1 MFMPQNG
8 VQVAIATNQL
18 LANLI
23 PLQVLQPAVCWLLV
37 SESMA
42 KSIDVF
48 GELVEKK
55 CPDTQLV
62 IREGLPDAGAEKILD
77 FLLSEDEA
85 IKQAH
90 PEMAVDY
97 NATGGTKLMAIIA
110 YQVFSSDPANRVLY
124 ASTERNEIE
133 VVEPQSEAPIAIELA
148 NDEETYLLAYGLIRR
163 KADSDNPVWR
173 ETAQSRKTLTYYL
186 AKNCQRYGNAFS
198 LINGAASRCEKSG
211 TKHQPVT
218 KIWGEAKALLN
229 RLNDESLLQ
238 WSAHEPS
245 QIYFHDR
252 AYLTYLSGGWLE
264 EYVWIT
270 AQACGFDELSA
281 GRDITTREEAK
292 KNIRNELD
300 CVITHNNR
308 LLVIECKSGRFGLND
323 QKDSDI
329 LNKLESLGRR
339 AGGVMGSALLVSAQP
354 LNRVN
359 KGRNQTIYTAERA
372 KLMGVAVLEEQ
383 HVSALQNWLETWRD
397 TGHFPSN

>member
-1 MFMPQNG
+1 MTQTG
-8 VQVAIATNQL
+8 VHVAIATNQL

-55 CPDTQLV
+55 CPNTQLML
-62 IREGLPDAGAEKILD
+62 RHGLPDAGAEKILE
-77 FLLSEDEA
+77 FLLCEDEA

-90 PEMAVDY
+90 PELSVDY

-133 VVEPQSEAPIAIELA
+133 VVEPQGKAPIAIELA

-163 KADSDNPVWR
+163 KADSDNALWR
-173 ETAQSRKTLTYYL
+173 ETAESRKTLTNHL

-198 LINGAASRCEKSG
+198 LMNGAASRCQKSG
-211 TKHQPVT
+211 EKRQSLKSTWRAVN
-218 KIWGEAKALLN
+218 ELLS
-229 RLNDESLLQ
+229 RFSEETFIQ
-238 WSAHEPS
+238 WSANEPT

-270 AQACGFDELSA
+270 AQACGFEELSA

-308 LLVIECKSGRFGLND
+308 LLVIECKSGQFGHDD

-359 KGRNQTIYTAERA
+359 KKNQTVYTAERA
-372 KLMGVAVLEEQ
+372 KVMGMAVLEEKNI
-383 HVSALQNWLETWRD
+383 SALQRWLETWRD
-397 TGHFPSN
+397 TGHFPTM